1 MTEEIKDKDVIVYT
15 LENNN
20 KINIIGEFETIN
32 VCVRTC
38 NIEDV
43 YIEGET
49 QVAFVLERGVIK
61 FNNQELKPNTFVTRG
76 PRFNISYNS
85 YQIDFNTNKV
95 IGDVKGRYELVRC
108 MLDTISTGHIIDKK
122 VVSLRVE
129 GVADCIKF
137 IPQTVEEF
145 IYSTK

>member
-15 LENNN
+15 LQDDNN
-20 KINIIGEFETIN
+20 INIIGEFESICLS
-32 VCVRTC
+32 VIDC
-38 NIEDV
+38 NHDP

-49 QVAFVLERGVIK
+49 QAAFVLERGVIK

-76 PRFNISYNS
+76 PRFNISFDS

-108 MLDTISTGHIIDKK
+108 MLDTISTGHITDKK

-137 IPQTVEEF
+137 IPQTVKEF
-145 IYSTK
+145 VSSIK